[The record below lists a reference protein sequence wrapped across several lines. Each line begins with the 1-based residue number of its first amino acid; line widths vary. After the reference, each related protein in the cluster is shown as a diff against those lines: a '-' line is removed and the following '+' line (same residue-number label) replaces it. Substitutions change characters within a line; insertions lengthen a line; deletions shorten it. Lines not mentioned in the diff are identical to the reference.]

1 MESSIA
7 QTKEKLS
14 GFLNEDQVETHLISF
29 VKSHKNENSHLENSR
44 ETRNEGDAA
53 VLSLLCS
60 AAATFDCCE
69 SNGFYYIAGWS
80 VYKELQSIDCNQCKL
95 FYSVDEPDP
104 YLKKFSSLTT
114 FKSYKAYPDSCATNY
129 LCHPSKLIFDILHQT
144 EIVFRNEVN
153 NVIRS
158 ICPEERII
166 ALCKYDMAI
175 FPQCHVLIE
184 TILRRYVKLRFNIYA
199 KELCKKLC
207 SSKQFASKTAARS
220 TCK

>member
-1 MESSIA
+1 MAVPTFSNYEA
-7 QTKEKLS
+7 DDTP
-14 GFLNEDQVETHLISF
+14 HLMTISF
-29 VKSHKNENSHLENSR
+29 VKSHKNDNSHLENSH
-44 ETRNEGDAA
+44 ETGNEGDAA
-53 VLSLLCS
+53 ILSLLSS
-60 AAATFDCCE
+60 AVATFDCCE
-69 SNGFYYIAGWS
+69 SNDFYYIAGWS
-80 VYKELQSIDCNQCKL
+80 VYKELQSIDCNKCKL
-95 FYSVDEPDP
+95 FYLVDEPDP

-129 LCHPSKLIFDILHQT
+129 LCHPSKLIFDLLHQT

-175 FPQCHVLIE
+175 FPQCHILVE
-184 TILRRYVKLRFNIYA
+184 AILRRYVKLRFNIYA
-199 KELCKKLC
+199 KELSKKLC